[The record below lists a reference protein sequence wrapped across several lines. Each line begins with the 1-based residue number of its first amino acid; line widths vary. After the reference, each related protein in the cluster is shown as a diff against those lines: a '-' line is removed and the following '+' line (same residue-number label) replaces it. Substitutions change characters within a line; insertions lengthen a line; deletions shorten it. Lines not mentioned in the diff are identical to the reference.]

1 MQDIE
6 KANMATSCSADEA
19 VCVRPSVVVIK
30 VGGAVVEDATSLGN
44 LLEQF
49 SRIEGPKVLVHGGG
63 RSATKIA
70 TSLGIES
77 TMVGGRRITDGDMLN
92 VVTMVY
98 GGLVNKNLVALLQA
112 NGVNAMGL
120 TGADMNVIRS
130 HKRPEKSV
138 TLTPGEKNPVTGE
151 MVEEPTKVMVD
162 FGWVG
167 DVDEVDGNRLAA
179 LIQSG
184 IVPVM
189 APLTHDG
196 EGHMLN
202 TNADTI
208 ASQTACGLASVNMAD
223 NSDKKLFDVTLTYC
237 FEKPGVLADPDDDNS
252 AISFITEAS
261 YAQLKAD
268 GIVSGGMIPKLDNAF
283 AALHQG
289 VSRVIITSAN
299 DIEGAQGTTI
309 TL

>member
-1 MQDIE
+1 MNSKI
-6 KANMATSCSADEA
+6 N
-19 VCVRPSVVVIK
+19 VIK

-44 LLEQF
+44 LLAQF
-49 SRIEGPKVLVHGGG
+49 SSINGPKVLVHGGG

-77 TMVGGRRITDGDMLN
+77 TMVGGRRITDSDMLN

-112 NGVNAMGL
+112 NGVNAIGL
-120 TGADMNVIRS
+120 TGADMNVILS

-138 TLTPGEKNPVTGE
+138 TIAAGEIDPNTGETLTEEKNV
-151 MVEEPTKVMVD
+151 KVD

-167 DVDEVDGNRLAA
+167 DVDKVDGKRLAT
-179 LIQSG
+179 LIESG
-184 IVPVM
+184 IVPIM

-196 EGHMLN
+196 EGHILN

-208 ASQTACGLASVNMAD
+208 ASQTACGLAP
-223 NSDKKLFDVTLTYC
+223 LFDVTLTYC
-237 FEKPGVLADPDDDNS
+237 FEKPGVLSNPDDDNS
-252 AISFITEAS
+252 VISLITEES
-261 YAQLKAD
+261 YEQLKAD

-299 DIEGAQGTTI
+299 DIEGENGTTI
-309 TL
+309 VLE